1 MALEID
7 LGPQAR
13 AFRDEVR
20 QWLEANRPDELIGV
34 DVERAAMAYG
44 DPAIQA
50 WVAAHPRFRY
60 TPVLSAAEPEDQW
73 SGRTG
78 LVHEAVIA
86 DYPNLANLEI
96 YASGPPAMIEAI
108 KQSGA
113 AHGLTP
119 DRLHFDS
126 FEYAPDALAK
136 MRGAGIRQ

>member
-1 MALEID
+1 M
-7 LGPQAR
+7 
-13 AFRDEVR
+13 V
-20 QWLEANRPDELIGV
+20 
-34 DVERAAMAYG
+34 
-44 DPAIQA
+44 
-50 WVAAHPRFRY
+50 
-60 TPVLSAAEPEDQW
+60 
-73 SGRTG
+73 G